1 MPLAIRLEDVS
12 KRYRLG
18 EIGTGTISQD
28 LERAVA
34 RFFGRPDRFAKITET
49 ADRRRKGRSE
59 LWALK
64 DVSTELPQGE
74 VLGIIGRNGAGKSTL
89 LKLLSRITAP
99 TTGTIRAKGRIASL
113 LEVGT
118 GFHPELTGREN
129 VHLNGA
135 ILGMTNAEVTRRF
148 DEIVEFSGC
157 SQYIDTP
164 VKRYS
169 SGMLVRLGF
178 SVAAHLDC
186 EVMVVDEVLAVGDA
200 EFQRRCLGRM
210 QEISGQQGRTVLF
223 VSHNMV
229 SIERLCTLGLLLDQG
244 QVAEQGDVNRV
255 IAAYERL
262 VEQRSKQHIAEREDR
277 SGNRRARVTD
287 IALHCDGD
295 PSIRSGSPLSI
306 EVEIQME
313 VSGSLDLHLGIR
325 DIQGSNV
332 GHLAVTTATGSEL
345 RVEKIGKQTVLFDIP
360 RLPLTEGTY
369 TLTIFASVDGDVAD
383 WIQEAITFNVASG
396 DFFGTGKLPPTG
408 QARVLIEH
416 QVRTTS

>member
-1 MPLAIRLEDVS
+1 MTLAIRLEDVS

-34 RFFGRPDRFAKITET
+34 RYFGRPDRFSKLSD
-49 ADRRRKGRSE
+49 ADDRQPKGQSE
-59 LWALK
+59 LWALQ

-99 TTGTIRAKGRIASL
+99 TKGTIRAKGRIASL

-135 ILGMTNAEVTRRF
+135 ILGMTKAEIARRF
-148 DEIVEFSGC
+148 DDIVEFSGC
-157 SQYIDTP
+157 SRYIDTP

-229 SIERLCTLGLLLDQG
+229 SIERLCTLGLLLDHG
-244 QVAEQGDVNRV
+244 QVAAQGAVNQV
-255 IAAYERL
+255 VVAYERL
-262 VEQRSKQHIAEREDR
+262 VEQRASQPIAEREDR
-277 SGNRRARVTD
+277 SGDGRARVTD
-287 IALHCDGD
+287 ITLHSNGD
-295 PSIRSGSPLSI
+295 SNIRSGSPLSI
-306 EVEIQME
+306 AVDLQLEVT
-313 VSGSLDLHLGIR
+313 GALDLHLGIR

-332 GHLAVTTATGSEL
+332 GHLAITTATGSEL
-345 RVEKIGKQTVLFDIP
+345 RVPQSGKRTVEFEIP
-360 RLPLTEGTY
+360 RLPLSEGVY
-369 TLTIFASVDGDVAD
+369 TLTIFATVNGDVAD
-383 WIQEAITFNVASG
+383 WIQEAVTFSVSGG
-396 DFFGTGKLPPTG
+396 DFFGTGKLPPAG

-416 QVRTTS
+416 QVRTTT